1 MKQDTILALRH
12 ALGTACVLCAPLM
25 AMPAQAQQ
33 DVAYPARPIRI
44 LVGQSAGGATDIVAR
59 GLGQKMNEVLGQPV
73 VIDNR
78 GGAAGSIAAALVAK
92 ASADGYT
99 VLIVPGSFTI
109 NPSLYKNL
117 PFDPQKDLAAVTLI
131 ATAPYVLMLHPAV
144 PAKSV
149 RELIALVKARPK
161 EIVYGSGGFGSSG
174 HLAAELF
181 SNMAGLQMNHVPYK
195 GAGPALVDLLGG
207 QLQLVFGSV
216 VSSLPY
222 HRNGRLRAL
231 ALTSSQRN
239 PMAQDLPTIAE
250 SGLPGYEFSSWFGM
264 LAPAATPRPV
274 IARLQTATAA
284 ALRTP
289 ELNERLLREGS
300 EPVGGPPEQFAAMVK
315 TDIAKWAVVVKQSG
329 MKAE

>member
-1 MKQDTILALRH
+1 MRVICVIALCFATISGFA
-12 ALGTACVLCAPLM
+12 AEI
-25 AMPAQAQQ
+25 
-33 DVAYPARPIRI
+33 YPNRPIRI

-59 GLGQKMNEVLGQPV
+59 GLGQKLNEALGQPV

-92 ASADGYT
+92 ASPDGYT

-181 SNMAGLQMNHVPYK
+181 SSMAGLQMNHVPYK

-231 ALTSSQRN
+231 ALTSSHRN

-274 IARLQTATAA
+274 IATLQTATAA

-289 ELNERLLREGS
+289 ELSERLLREGS

-315 TDIAKWAVVVKQSG
+315 ADIAKWAVVVKQSG

>member
-1 MKQDTILALRH
+1 MRKTIFFALLV
-12 ALGTACVLCAPLM
+12 ASAPT
-25 AMPAQAQQ
+25 PAADAP
-33 DVAYPARPIRI
+33 DVYPNRPIRV

-59 GLGQKMNEVLGQPV
+59 GLGQKLSEALGQPV

-92 ASADGYT
+92 ATPDGYT

-109 NPSLYKNL
+109 NPSLYRDL

-131 ATAPYVLMLHPAV
+131 ATAPYVLMVHPAV
-144 PAKSV
+144 AAKST
-149 RELIALVKARPK
+149 RELIALVKAKPK

-181 SNMAGLQMNHVPYK
+181 SSMAALQMNHVPYK

-207 QLQLVFGSV
+207 QLQVVFGSV

-231 ALTSSQRN
+231 ALTSAQRIA
-239 PMAQDLPTIAE
+239 MAPELPTIAE
-250 SGLPGYEFSSWFGM
+250 SGLPGYEFSSWFGL
-264 LAPAATPRPV
+264 LAPAATPKPV
-274 IARLQTATAA
+274 IVKLQAATAA

-289 ELNERLLREGS
+289 ELNERLTREGS
-300 EPVGGPPEQFAAMVK
+300 EPVGSAPEKFAAMVK
-315 TDIAKWAVVVKQSG
+315 ADIAKWAAVVKRSG

>member
-1 MKQDTILALRH
+1 MNTVSPALVALMLAS
-12 ALGTACVLCAPLM
+12 AYAVA
-25 AMPAQAQQ
+25 A
-33 DVAYPARPIRI
+33 DVAADYPNRPIRI

-59 GLGQKMNEVLGQPV
+59 GLGQKLNEALGQPV

-92 ASADGYT
+92 ATPDGYT

-109 NPSLYKNL
+109 NPSLYKDL
-117 PFDPQKDLAAVTLI
+117 PFDPQKDLTAVTLI

-149 RELIALVKARPK
+149 RELIALIKSKPK

-181 SNMAGLQMNHVPYK
+181 SSMAALQMNHVPYK

-216 VSSLPY
+216 VASLPY

-231 ALTSSQRN
+231 ALTSAQRIA
-239 PMAQDLPTIAE
+239 MAPDLPTVAE

-264 LAPAATPRPV
+264 LAPAATPTAV
-274 IARLQTATAA
+274 IAKLQAATAA

-289 ELNERLLREGS
+289 ELSERLTREGS
-300 EPVGGPPEQFAAMVK
+300 EPVGSAPAQFAAMVK
-315 TDIAKWAVVVKQSG
+315 ADIAKWALVVKRSG
-329 MKAE
+329 MTAE